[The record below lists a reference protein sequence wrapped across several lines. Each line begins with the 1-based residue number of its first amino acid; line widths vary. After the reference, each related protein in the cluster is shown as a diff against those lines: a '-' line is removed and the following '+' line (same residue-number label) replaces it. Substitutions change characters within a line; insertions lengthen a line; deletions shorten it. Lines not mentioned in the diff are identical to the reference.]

1 MAQIVLAFGGSHGPS
16 IQTPPEGWAKL
27 GDGDTR
33 DPRFDFQALLRKAK
47 PGLER
52 ELTAEAQGGR
62 YKAAHGALAQL
73 REAIDA
79 ARLDVLLVISNQHRV
94 YTDDQHAVFGVL
106 RAANFP
112 VTKRSELPFDPD
124 ARFLPSE
131 QQDKSVKTVI
141 QKPGH
146 AALAN
151 HLIQSLIEDGFD
163 IACLDQLRNGGVLDD
178 AFSFPYD
185 WLLGGAS
192 LPLVPFLLSRDLPN
206 QATAKRCVQLGTAL
220 GKAIAAWPE
229 DARVGL
235 MASGGLS
242 HQIVDDELDM
252 RVVKALRAGDLDD
265 LSKLPRERLN
275 IGPGTPE
282 ILNWVTVAAAMAPKT
297 MTLVDYLPCYRSL
310 AGTGHGLAFGYWR

>member
-47 PGLER
+47 PGLEK
-52 ELTAEAQGGR
+52 ELTREAQDKR
-62 YKAAHGALAQL
+62 YQAAHAALAKL
-73 REAIDA
+73 RDAIDA

-94 YTDDQHAVFGVL
+94 YADDQHAVFGVL

-131 QQDKSVKTVI
+131 EQDKAVKTVI

-146 AALAN
+146 AGLAN
-151 HLIQSLIEDGFD
+151 HLIETLIDEGFD
-163 IACLDQLRNGGVLDD
+163 IACIDQLRNGGILDD

-185 WLLGGAS
+185 WLLRDAS
-192 LPLVPFLLSRDLPN
+192 LPLVPFFLSRDLPN
-206 QATAKRCVQLGTAL
+206 QATARRCRQLGAAL
-220 GKAIAAWPE
+220 GKAIAAWP
-229 DARVGL
+229 ANLRVGL

-242 HQIVDDELDM
+242 HQIVDEDLDQ
-252 RVVKALRAGDLDD
+252 RVVKALRDGDLDD
-265 LSKLPRERLN
+265 LSRLPRERLN

-282 ILNWVTVAAAMAPKT
+282 ILNWVTVAAAMAPKR
-297 MTLVDYLPCYRSL
+297 MTLLDYLPCYRSL
-310 AGTGHGLAFGYWR
+310 AGTGHGLCFGYWR